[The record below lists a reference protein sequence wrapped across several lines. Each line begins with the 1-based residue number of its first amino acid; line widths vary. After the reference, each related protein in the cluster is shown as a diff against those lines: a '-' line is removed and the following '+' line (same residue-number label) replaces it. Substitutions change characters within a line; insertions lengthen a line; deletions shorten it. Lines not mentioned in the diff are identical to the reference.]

1 MFLSLYLV
9 EQYHYIIRQKKS
21 LLMSFE
27 SEKLLLKRKHYM
39 TRLVHGYQIK
49 PMNALLQNLNDCQQI
64 FRKLEACNLKALVK
78 LKLTVP

>member
-21 LLMSFE
+21 LLISLE
-27 SEKLLLKRKHYM
+27 SETLLKRKHYM

-49 PMNALLQNLNDCQQI
+49 LMNALLQNLNDCQQI

-78 LKLTVP
+78 LKLTVS